1 MVNSEVTA
9 APWQDELFI
18 SLSSTEVRRASEWLA
33 ACAAQRGIPA
43 REEQRLEICLNEV
56 LANIL
61 AHGGSAAQAAP
72 VRLQLETRIDGAA
85 GSASLTVCDAGPAFN
100 PLTVPP
106 APRPKTLADATAG
119 GLGLAMIRRCADW
132 LDYRRGDGV
141 NQFVFGVRWGG

>member
-1 MVNSEVTA
+1 MNSEVTA
-9 APWQDELFI
+9 APWQDELCI

-33 ACAAQRGIPA
+33 ACARQRGIPT
-43 REEQRLEICLNEV
+43 REEQRLEICLNEA

-72 VRLQLETRIDGAA
+72 VQLQLVTRVDSAA
-85 GSASLTVCDAGPAFN
+85 GSASITVCDAGPAFN

-106 APRPKTLADATAG
+106 SPRPETLAEATAG

-132 LDYRRGDGV
+132 LDYRRSGEL